1 MSKKKVINVKE
12 ANGMDIEGNAVIKE
26 EATRFFI
33 QLLGGNV
40 DTSNSEARRNLLESL
55 PMIPHHII
63 VLTNIS
69 IVDPYLP
76 LDFVEEIIDNAF
88 DLGLSMVDNFQNMER
103 NILSMIVKIRVLFIV
118 PSIDRDEEEEIAS
131 IRSATKSSIEVLKK
145 VTLKLDDSC
154 SKRECAI
161 CLETFCAGLEVTR
174 MPCSHMFHG
183 NCIARWLEKSSLCP
197 LCRFAMPVH

>member
-1 MSKKKVINVKE
+1 
-12 ANGMDIEGNAVIKE
+12 MDIEGNAVIKE

-40 DTSNSEARRNLLESL
+40 DTSNSEARRNPLESFL
-55 PMIPHHII
+55 W
-63 VLTNIS
+63 
-69 IVDPYLP
+69 
-76 LDFVEEIIDNAF
+76 
-88 DLGLSMVDNFQNMER
+88 LGSMTKKLLR
-103 NILSMIVKIRVLFIV
+103 W
-118 PSIDRDEEEEIAS
+118 DEEEEIAS